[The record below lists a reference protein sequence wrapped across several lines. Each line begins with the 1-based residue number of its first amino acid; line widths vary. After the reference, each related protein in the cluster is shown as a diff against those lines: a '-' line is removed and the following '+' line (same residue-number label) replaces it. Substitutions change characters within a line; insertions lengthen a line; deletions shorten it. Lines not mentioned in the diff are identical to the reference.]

1 VTEFSGKGQLRSRA
15 RGFLYLYWEFSQ
27 QSPASKNPLMPKAV
41 RGVSI
46 KVAMATVIRS
56 AGTRHWI
63 NAWPTDLGK
72 AGRVHPVRTRH
83 RRKIQQDARATTPS
97 EDNVLLKKFRQ
108 FHDVRRHSPRLIATG
123 NKPWALAF
131 YEKSRRGEEVIM
143 RLSLLTLGVF
153 AAIVCFEKPAEAQDG
168 RWCAYYNFHHGGA
181 TNCGFATFQ
190 QCLATVTGIG
200 GDCGPNPMYQSA
212 PERYPPTRYPRRYPY

>member
-131 YEKSRRGEEVIM
+131 YEKSRRGEEVVM
-143 RLSLLTLGVF
+143 RLSLLTLGVRK
-153 AAIVCFEKPAEAQDG
+153 A
-168 RWCAYYNFHHGGA
+168 R
-181 TNCGFATFQ
+181 
-190 QCLATVTGIG
+190 
-200 GDCGPNPMYQSA
+200 
-212 PERYPPTRYPRRYPY
+212 